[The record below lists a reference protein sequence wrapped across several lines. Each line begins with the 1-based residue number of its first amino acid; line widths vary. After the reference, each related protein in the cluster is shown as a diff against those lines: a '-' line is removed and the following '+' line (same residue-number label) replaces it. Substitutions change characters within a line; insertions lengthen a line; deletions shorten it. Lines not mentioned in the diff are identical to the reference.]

1 MWKTRWKMLIKS
13 PGFTRNVENRRFSME
28 IRFVKLKPHCLTP
41 RRQTEGSAGCDLC
54 ACLSEPYTLRP
65 GETFTVPLGFAAE
78 IPPGYAGFVFSRS
91 GLGSKRGVV
100 VAQGVG
106 VIDSD
111 YRGEWMV
118 PLRNLGQKDY
128 VIAPGERIAQVVFL
142 PAAPGEFVQAE
153 ALSGTERGHGGFGS
167 TG

>member
-1 MWKTRWKMLIKS
+1 
-13 PGFTRNVENRRFSME
+13 ME
-28 IRFVKLKPHCLTP
+28 IRFVKLKPDCLTP
-41 RRQTEGSAGCDLC
+41 CRQTAGSAGCDLC
-54 ACLSEPYTLRP
+54 ACLEAAAAVAP
-65 GETFTVPLGFAAE
+65 GEVLMVPLGFAAE

-118 PLRNLGQKDY
+118 PLRNLGHEDY
-128 VIAPGERIAQVVFL
+128 VVEPGERIAQVVFL
-142 PAAPGEFVQAE
+142 PVACGDFVEAGSLPGT
-153 ALSGTERGHGGFGS
+153 GRGSGGFGS
-167 TG
+167 TGAG

>member
-1 MWKTRWKMLIKS
+1 
-13 PGFTRNVENRRFSME
+13 ME
-28 IRFVKLKPHCLTP
+28 IRFVRLNPNCLP
-41 RRQTEGSAGCDLC
+41 PSRQTAGSAGCDLC
-54 ACLSEPYTLRP
+54 ACLDAPQALAP
-65 GETFTVPLGFAAE
+65 GEVFMVPLGFAAE

-91 GLGSKRGVV
+91 GLGSRHGVV

-118 PLRNLGQKDY
+118 PLRNLGDAEY
-128 VIAPGERIAQVVFL
+128 VIQPGERIAQAVFM
-142 PAAPGEFVQAE
+142 PAAAALFREAE
-153 ALSGTERGHGGFGS
+153 GLSGTERGSGGFGS

>member
-1 MWKTRWKMLIKS
+1 
-13 PGFTRNVENRRFSME
+13 ME
-28 IRFVKLKPHCLTP
+28 IRFVKLKPNCLTP
-41 RRQTEGSAGCDLC
+41 RPQTRESAGCDLC
-54 ACLSEPYTLRP
+54 ACLDAPQPLVP
-65 GETFTVPLGFAAE
+65 GEVFMVPLGFAAE

-91 GLGSKRGVV
+91 GLGSKHGVV

-118 PLRNLGQKDY
+118 PLRNLGSEYYYIQ
-128 VIAPGERIAQVVFL
+128 PGERIAQAVFM
-142 PAAPGEFVQAE
+142 PVEAAAFTEVE
-153 ALSGTERGHGGFGS
+153 ALSETGRGSGGFGS

>member
-1 MWKTRWKMLIKS
+1 
-13 PGFTRNVENRRFSME
+13 ME
-28 IRFVKLKPHCLTP
+28 IRFVRLKENCLTP
-41 RRQTEGSAGCDLC
+41 KRQTGESAGCDLC
-54 ACLSEPYTLRP
+54 ACLPGPRAVAP
-65 GETFTVPLGFAAE
+65 GEVFMTPLGFAAE

-91 GLGSKRGVV
+91 GLGSKHGIV

-118 PLRNLGQKDY
+118 PLRNLGSEEY
-128 VIAPGERIAQVVFL
+128 VIQPGERIAQVVFL
-142 PAAPGEFVQAE
+142 PAAPAEFVEAG
-153 ALSGTERGHGGFGS
+153 ALSGTERGAGGFGS

>member
-1 MWKTRWKMLIKS
+1 
-13 PGFTRNVENRRFSME
+13 ME
-28 IRFVKLKPHCLTP
+28 IRFVKLKPNCLTP
-41 RRQTEGSAGCDLC
+41 RPQTRESAGCDLC
-54 ACLSEPYTLRP
+54 ACLDASQPLVP
-65 GETFTVPLGFAAE
+65 GEVAMVPLGFAAE

-91 GLGSKRGVV
+91 GLGSKHGVV

-118 PLRNLGQKDY
+118 PLRNLSGEYYYIQ
-128 VIAPGERIAQVVFL
+128 PGERIAQVVFM
-142 PAAPGEFVQAE
+142 PVEAATFTEVE
-153 ALSGTERGHGGFGS
+153 ALSETGRGSGGFGS

>member
-1 MWKTRWKMLIKS
+1 
-13 PGFTRNVENRRFSME
+13 ME
-28 IRFVKLKPHCLTP
+28 IRFVRLKDNCLTP
-41 RRQTEGSAGCDLC
+41 KRQTGESAGCDLC
-54 ACLSEPYTLRP
+54 ACLPAPHTLEP
-65 GETFTVPLGFAAE
+65 GEVFMVPLGFAAE

-118 PLRNLGQKDY
+118 PLRNLGNESY
-128 VIAPGERIAQVVFL
+128 VIEPGERIAQAVFL
-142 PAAPGEFVQAE
+142 PVVFGEFVEAD
-153 ALSGTERGHGGFGS
+153 ALSGTVRGSGGFGS